1 MKEKEKV
8 LFVSNLDMY
17 VENTTIK
24 RLKIFSSQIF
34 FLHLPPTIIIQINR
48 TNTID
53 LLKIISLQVLN
64 LCNESISFDV
74 KVKAKTLTWQ

>member
-17 VENTTIK
+17 VENTIK

-64 LCNESISFDV
+64 LQGV
-74 KVKAKTLTWQ
+74 RTLVCTYVCFELLV

>member
-17 VENTTIK
+17 VENTIK

-48 TNTID
+48 TKIID

-64 LCNESISFDV
+64 LQGV
-74 KVKAKTLTWQ
+74 WTLFCTYV